1 MYLTRYALL
10 LLPCLLLLS
19 AGRSTALVGEEQ
31 APQEKVTLKI
41 QLPGNKEI
49 LVDDI
54 PHREKM
60 TVLDVLN
67 HAKEKKKIRFVYR
80 GKNTTA
86 FLTSINGI
94 KNRGAGGDNW
104 IFRINRKLG
113 NKSFAISTLK
123 ANDEV
128 TWTFGKY
135 RP

>member
-1 MYLTRYALL
+1 MFLTRYALL
-10 LLPCLLLLS
+10 LLPYLLLLS
-19 AGRSTALVGEEQ
+19 AGRSTVLVGEEQ
-31 APQEKVTLKI
+31 ALQEKVTLKI

-113 NKSFAISTLK
+113 NKSFAISTVK